1 MDLKNK
7 IYEFFKFFFKA
18 IIGGVIGGIIL
29 SVILYAGSFFD
40 FLGRF

>member
-1 MDLKNK
+1 MKNK
-7 IYEFFKFFFKA
+7 IYEFFKFFFKV

>member
-7 IYEFFKFFFKA
+7 TYEFFKFFFKA

>member
-7 IYEFFKFFFKA
+7 IYEFFKFFFKV

>member
-1 MDLKNK
+1 MKNK